1 METQA
6 RNQAEKRASAQPRD
20 ARCIAGYDPMKITN
34 DLVRSRFEKL
44 EHLAAMGVAPFA
56 YSAAVTHRSAEILAR
71 AEPLIASGETVRLAG
86 RLMAKRGHGKASFGV
101 LLDADGRIQLYF
113 KEGTLGAAA
122 YAILKLLDLGDWI
135 AVTGAVFRTR
145 TGEVT
150 VAVKELTLLAKALFP
165 PPAKWHGLKDVE
177 TRYRQRYA
185 DLIIN
190 DDVRQVFRLRTQIV
204 SAIRR
209 FLDDRGFLEVETPIL
224 QPLYG
229 GAFARPFTTHHQAL
243 DLDLYLR
250 ISDELYLKRLIAGGL
265 ERVYEIGK
273 DFRNE
278 GMDRTHS
285 PEFTMLEFYQAYA
298 DYLEVLETTE
308 AMIAAVRAEIG
319 QSGEGSYDGQVIDW
333 SRPFRRVTFLGALGE
348 AAGEDLATAPLERL
362 VAVARARELPVPPRP
377 TRDVLYELL
386 FDHLVQP
393 TLVNPTFVLD
403 YPRELSPLAKAK
415 RGDSR
420 LVERFELFVAGT
432 ELANAFSEQNDP
444 LAQEEALRAQEERRE
459 AGAAEAQTL
468 DLDYIRALLYGM
480 PPTGGFG
487 LGIDRLVMLLSG
499 ARSIRDVILFPPLR
513 PEPADQALDAEVAS
527 T

>member
-1 METQA
+1 
-6 RNQAEKRASAQPRD
+6 
-20 ARCIAGYDPMKITN
+20 MKITN

-44 EHLAAMGVAPFA
+44 ELLAAMGVAPYA
-56 YSAAVTHRSAEILAR
+56 YSASVTHRSAEILAR

-113 KEGTLGAAA
+113 KEDTLGEAA
-122 YAILKLLDLGDWI
+122 YALLRLLDLGDWI
-135 AVTGAVFRTR
+135 AAAGTVFRTR

-362 VAVARARELPVPPRP
+362 V
-377 TRDVLYELL
+377 
-386 FDHLVQP
+386 
-393 TLVNPTFVLD
+393 
-403 YPRELSPLAKAK
+403 
-415 RGDSR
+415 
-420 LVERFELFVAGT
+420 ERFELFVAGT